1 MEITKFNDEFE
12 CHENNELS
20 LIKNDFEDQNIQNPK
35 YYLINN
41 DYLLYIM
48 SSNNTTN
55 EYKSEQSHNMDC
67 EEKYEFY
74 EKKTDLN
81 FYYMNLNIDLNEEG
95 MNCCVNTKPVK
106 GKKKI
111 KIINRKNN
119 KICFSKIVKESE
131 INKLFNNFLSQKR
144 CNNN

>member
-1 MEITKFNDEFE
+1 MII
-12 CHENNELS
+12 L
-20 LIKNDFEDQNIQNPK
+20 
-35 YYLINN
+35 YY
-41 DYLLYIM
+41 
-48 SSNNTTN
+48 
-55 EYKSEQSHNMDC
+55 
-67 EEKYEFY
+67 
-74 EKKTDLN
+74 

-95 MNCCVNTKPVK
+95 MNYCVNTKPVK

>member
-1 MEITKFNDEFE
+1 MDVSNFNDEFE
-12 CHENNELS
+12 FYENNEIS
-20 LIKNDFEDQNIQNPK
+20 LKNNDYVEQTIQNPK

-55 EYKSEQSHNMDC
+55 EYKSEQSHNMNC

-81 FYYMNLNIDLNEEG
+81 FYYMNLNIDLNEEL
-95 MNCCVNTKPVK
+95 NCDVDKKPVK
-106 GKKKI
+106 GRKKI
-111 KIINRKNN
+111 KIINRKTNN
-119 KICFSKIVKESE
+119 TCFSKIVKESE
-131 INKLFNNFLSQKR
+131 INQYFNNFLNQKR
-144 CNNN
+144 YEAI